1 MRPLAEHMSD
11 TPAPLSFLLASTH
24 AEKFPHKLAEG
35 FPHVVRQLDALWN
48 DPEALT
54 EYFSELMVS
63 KRPGRRGFPPEVGA
77 EILALSLAYDRIGP
91 IKPQDQ
97 EHAAAAS
104 APASDPW
111 DFERAVAELERLNI
125 PRTMAGFVRAVES
138 GDEHVARLF
147 LHAGFDVNA
156 RDSREW
162 TPLMV
167 ASFNGRETLALEL
180 IKLGASVHAQDA
192 DGYTPLHWGTVNGF
206 LRVAALLLRKGAEV
220 NATSLAGITPLLQA
234 AARGHGELVAL
245 LLQHKAR
252 VNLVATDGSTALLK
266 AVANGHWQI
275 INHLLDAGASTA
287 VTMQNGTTLAEIAA
301 RARDPR
307 IRERIAI
314 AVRMERRGDAPVQRD
329 EPQA

>member
-1 MRPLAEHMSD
+1 MS
-11 TPAPLSFLLASTH
+11 TTLRPLSFLLASTF
-24 AEKFPHKLAEG
+24 AEKYPHKLAEG

-77 EILALSLAYDRIGP
+77 EILALSLAYDRIGA

-97 EHAAAAS
+97 EQS
-104 APASDPW
+104 APTGTPVDDPW

-147 LHAGFDVNA
+147 LRAGFDVNA

-180 IKLGASVHAQDA
+180 IKLGASVRAQDA
-192 DGYTPLHWGTVNGF
+192 DGYTPLHWGTLNGYAK
-206 LRVAALLLRKGAEV
+206 VVALLLRKGAEV

-234 AARGHGELVAL
+234 AARGHGTVVEL
-245 LLQHKAR
+245 LLHNKAR
-252 VNLVATDGSTALLK
+252 VNLVAADGSTALLK

-275 INHLLDAGASTA
+275 INQLLDAGASVD

-314 AVRMERRGDAPVQRD
+314 AIRMERRGDAPLQRD
-329 EPQA
+329 DPRG